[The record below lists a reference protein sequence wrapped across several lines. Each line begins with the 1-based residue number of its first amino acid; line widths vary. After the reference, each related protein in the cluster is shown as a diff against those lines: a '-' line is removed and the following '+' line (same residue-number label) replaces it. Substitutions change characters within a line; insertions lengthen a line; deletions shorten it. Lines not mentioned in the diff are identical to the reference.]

1 MKFCNNYSRTL
12 IQLSVLVYFSG
23 CMTYRPLMNNNIKKV
38 YVLFKD
44 TSWNH
49 YEGYKLRNG
58 TTVKWDK
65 KYDHVKKTLNDYK
78 DKIQELPQE
87 SSNYLQHFLLNKK
100 AVKYTPIKTVPLKEF
115 GFLETNS
122 NELTF
127 YGIIGDSVLIDLSRD
142 RIYH

>member
-1 MKFCNNYSRTL
+1 
-12 IQLSVLVYFSG
+12 
-23 CMTYRPLMNNNIKKV
+23 MNNNIKKV

-49 YEGYKLRNG
+49 YEGYKLHDG
-58 TTVKWDK
+58 ATVKWDK

-87 SSNYLQHFLLNKK
+87 SSNYMQHFLLNKK

-122 NELTF
+122 NDLTF
-127 YGIIGDSVLIDLSRD
+127 YGIIGDSVLIDLSRG
-142 RIYH
+142 RIYY